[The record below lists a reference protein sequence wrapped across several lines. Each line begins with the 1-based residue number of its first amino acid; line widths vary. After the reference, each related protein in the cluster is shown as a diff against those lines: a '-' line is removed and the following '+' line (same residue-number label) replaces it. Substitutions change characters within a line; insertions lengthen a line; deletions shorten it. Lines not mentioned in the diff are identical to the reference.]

1 MKITVDLFGAA
12 VICAAAVFIY
22 TVIVPIIQFVH

>member
-1 MKITVDLFGAA
+1 MSITVELFGVA

-22 TVIVPIIQFVH
+22 TVVVPIIQFVR